1 MLFLLLGLEGR
12 GEVAYKC
19 TYSLKKP
26 TIVFDAMY
34 VKRKKKKKHS
44 ESRCGA
50 MKSQPTQTYADNQNK
65 YAAKVF
71 CTYTLE

>member
-1 MLFLLLGLEGR
+1 MHIQPEK
-12 GEVAYKC
+12 AYNCVRRYVCK
-19 TYSLKKP
+19 TKK
-26 TIVFDAMY
+26 I
-34 VKRKKKKKHS
+34 KKHS

-65 YAAKVF
+65 YASKVF